1 MKGNNSPCRVCCS
14 TRRVSFLVTS
24 LLLLP
29 VAAPAVAQLDA
40 EFEFVALAGETPV
53 PDGVGNFTGFSEYPA
68 VDEDGNVVFT
78 ASGPND
84 ADGQFQSGVYTAVGV
99 CCQRVADRH
108 TLIPGGGGAT
118 FYVFSGTER
127 NDIEEGRVAF
137 TARLSAF
144 SLNYGLYSNVGQA
157 GVTSLAEVALVDGVE
172 WIDKGDPYI
181 DGNVVSLRGRR
192 LLPQDETT
200 ILLWNGAT
208 GARSYVNAGAGYDVS
223 VNTQAPLSGDAV
235 AFWRYSS
242 GSSEMGV
249 SVGGVYNALAVLNST
264 PMPGLDGEIFR
275 SFRTFPVV
283 DQSGLDVAFMGSSI
297 TVLGLFRR
305 VDGEALE
312 NVADTSTLIPGT
324 TAIPGLGDQFFNL
337 FQDDGLSMADGQV
350 VFQGL
355 GPNGLDG
362 IYTDIGG
369 TLEVLI
375 DDGENSTLVVDGQSW
390 QVTGLSMG
398 PKALALTPDGYT
410 VVFKAWLSTGATA
423 IVRAV
428 IGGVEPPPT
437 DTFTVYK
444 DYSDN
449 NPDLVSVSLI
459 CTSGTVTNSPQWA
472 REGTPA
478 VFSISGANANA
489 TCTATETSVAS
500 GYTKNESDCQNGD
513 ALNSSCTIVNTLN
526 QTSNSFTVH
535 KDFSD
540 NNTSWV
546 AIYLSCS
553 SGTVTANPIWAREGT
568 PAVFQVNGALPGTT
582 CTATES
588 SVPSGYTKNEADC
601 QNGDPLG
608 GSCTI
613 VNTVTTASNTF
624 TVFKDYSDNSSASVS
639 VSASCSS
646 GTVTNN
652 PQSASEA
659 TPAIFNVS
667 GASAGATCTAVEN
680 GTPAGYTKN
689 QADCQTARPLN
700 GSCVLVNT
708 RIPTAQQQDVVYDG
722 FEDGNANGWS
732 TSGSVDVA
740 GGTAIG
746 QFALELS
753 KSASAVYAA
762 STSGYS
768 SVTIEMRVAGSSLEN
783 GDACYAEYSTN
794 GGSTWTTLVLVDS
807 GDPDGTYFTGSAS
820 PAAASNN
827 ANLRL
832 RFRST
837 GGQPNDTCWGDEVR
851 VRGIPSVGSAGSFIV
866 RKDFSD
872 DNASSVSLSLACS
885 SGTVTNS
892 PRNASEAFPAIFYI
906 QGQSSGATCSA
917 SENGVPSGY
926 TANEAGCQ
934 DGDPVNGACTIV
946 NTAGQTTNGTFTVNK
961 DFSDN
966 STAAVTFT
974 ATCSSGTVTNSPRQA
989 TESSP
994 AVFNVTGA
1002 SAGTTCTAAEPSV
1015 PSGYTR
1021 NQSNCQSAKPLN
1033 GSCTIINTL
1042 NTTPQEVDILY
1053 STFEDGQFG
1062 GWSTGA
1068 NVAVDSTLAM
1078 GQYALHLENDGAIST
1093 RTISTVGYTGVN
1105 VSVRMAATS
1114 LEGSDVCRAEYS
1126 TNGGG
1131 TWSTLL
1137 ELSNGGANG
1146 TFATATTATAAA
1158 SNNPNFR
1165 LRFQM
1170 SGKGKGDHC
1179 HGDEIRV
1186 RGTP

>member
-1 MKGNNSPCRVCCS
+1 
-14 TRRVSFLVTS
+14 VS
-24 LLLLP
+24 
-29 VAAPAVAQLDA
+29 
-40 EFEFVALAGETPV
+40 
-53 PDGVGNFTGFSEYPA
+53 
-68 VDEDGNVVFT
+68 
-78 ASGPND
+78 AS
-84 ADGQFQSGVYTAVGV
+84 
-99 CCQRVADRH
+99 
-108 TLIPGGGGAT
+108 
-118 FYVFSGTER
+118 
-127 NDIEEGRVAF
+127 
-137 TARLSAF
+137 
-144 SLNYGLYSNVGQA
+144 
-157 GVTSLAEVALVDGVE
+157 
-172 WIDKGDPYI
+172 
-181 DGNVVSLRGRR
+181 
-192 LLPQDETT
+192 
-200 ILLWNGAT
+200 
-208 GARSYVNAGAGYDVS
+208 
-223 VNTQAPLSGDAV
+223 
-235 AFWRYSS
+235 
-242 GSSEMGV
+242 
-249 SVGGVYNALAVLNST
+249 
-264 PMPGLDGEIFR
+264 
-275 SFRTFPVV
+275 
-283 DQSGLDVAFMGSSI
+283 
-297 TVLGLFRR
+297 
-305 VDGEALE
+305 
-312 NVADTSTLIPGT
+312 
-324 TAIPGLGDQFFNL
+324 
-337 FQDDGLSMADGQV
+337 
-350 VFQGL
+350 
-355 GPNGLDG
+355 
-362 IYTDIGG
+362 
-369 TLEVLI
+369 
-375 DDGENSTLVVDGQSW
+375 
-390 QVTGLSMG
+390 
-398 PKALALTPDGYT
+398 
-410 VVFKAWLSTGATA
+410 
-423 IVRAV
+423 
-428 IGGVEPPPT
+428 
-437 DTFTVYK
+437 
-444 DYSDN
+444 
-449 NPDLVSVSLI
+449 
-459 CTSGTVTNSPQWA
+459 CTSGTVTNNPQSA
-472 REGTPA
+472 SEATPA
-478 VFSISGANANA
+478 VFNITGAAAGA
-489 TCTATETSVAS
+489 TCTAVE
-500 GYTKNESDCQNGD
+500 N
-513 ALNSSCTIVNTLN
+513 
-526 QTSNSFTVH
+526 
-535 KDFSD
+535 
-540 NNTSWV
+540 
-546 AIYLSCS
+546 
-553 SGTVTANPIWAREGT
+553 GT
-568 PAVFQVNGALPGTT
+568 PAN
-582 CTATES
+582 
-588 SVPSGYTKNEADC
+588 YTKNEADC
-601 QNGDPLG
+601 QNGDPLN

-613 VNTVTTASNTF
+613 VNTRITTSNTF

-807 GDPDGTYFTGSAS
+807 GDPDGTFFTGSAS
-820 PAAASNN
+820 PTAASNN

-832 RFRST
+832 QFRST

-872 DNASSVSLSLACS
+872 DNASSVSVSLACS

-961 DFSDN
+961 NFSDN

-1068 NVAVDSTLAM
+1068 NVAVDSTLAI
-1078 GQYALHLENDGAIST
+1078 GQYALHLEDDGASSTRAIST
-1093 RTISTVGYTGVN
+1093 AGYTGVN
-1105 VSVRMAATS
+1105 VSVRMAANS

-1131 TWSTLL
+1131 TWLTLL
-1137 ELSNGGANG
+1137 ELSNGGADG
-1146 TFATATTATAAA
+1146 TFATATTATASA